1 MDTIRQNAE
10 DALEA
15 NEAYRIPEGAI
26 YEHRAEVVSLEDTT
40 ATARDWNLDDTVA
53 VDTTTGAVVDDTVY
67 TRLYIS
73 MLVLEDGQWMVAV
86 VNEESIWD
94 GVAGCA
100 LEPQ

>member
-1 MDTIRQNAE
+1 
-10 DALEA
+10 
-15 NEAYRIPEGAI
+15 
-26 YEHRAEVVSLEDTT
+26 
-40 ATARDWNLDDTVA
+40 VA
-53 VDTTTGAVVDDTVY
+53 VDMTTGAVVDDTVY

-86 VNEESIWD
+86 VNEESMWD